1 MIRDALDPT
10 HESEKVHESEDEEAI
25 PSYRQLR
32 AMLAVMDT
40 DSHTENRDVKKDHL
54 SPQDEEDLEETE
66 LNTILMKIG
75 PF

>member
-1 MIRDALDPT
+1 
-10 HESEKVHESEDEEAI
+10 
-25 PSYRQLR
+25 
-32 AMLAVMDT
+32 MDT